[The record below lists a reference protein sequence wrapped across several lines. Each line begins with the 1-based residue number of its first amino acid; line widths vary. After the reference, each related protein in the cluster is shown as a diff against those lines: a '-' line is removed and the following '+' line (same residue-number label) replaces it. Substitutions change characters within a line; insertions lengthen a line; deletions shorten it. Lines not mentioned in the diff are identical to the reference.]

1 MELSRRRCTGSRPRL
16 RAQALQGPVSAG
28 RRYRLDAS
36 MYSDG
41 HVGAILWRRDR
52 EPSRQPGRPRRPARV
67 SARGRGDH
75 RQDADGQVPLPG
87 CHGVPASPGRCTG
100 TRHGCALRS
109 RTARNRRRAA
119 GEAPEQT
126 AHRGQRTAHQTD
138 AATQPTYRTGQLD
151 GVAANGVGRHFQT
164 SRNARR
170 RPTRPPTRRA
180 CRQPRRQAVRQQAE
194 RGVALGTV
202 PAGEHAVLLTVT
214 TGAPGASAGR
224 GLACV
229 GAMPRQGCIAPTLS
243 RNVLLAGT
251 RGP

>member
-1 MELSRRRCTGSRPRL
+1 MELSRRQCTGSRPRL
-16 RAQALQGPVSAG
+16 RAQALQGLLSS
-28 RRYRLDAS
+28 RRWYRFDAS

-41 HVGAILWRRDR
+41 HVGAVLWRRGR
-52 EPSRQPGRPRRPARV
+52 EPSRQPGRPRRPATV

-100 TRHGCALRS
+100 IRHGCALRS

-119 GEAPEQT
+119 GEALEQT

-138 AATQPTYRTGQLD
+138 AAAQPAHGAGQFD
-151 GVAANGVGRHFQT
+151 GIAANGVGRGLQT
-164 SRNARR
+164 L
-170 RPTRPPTRRA
+170 RA
-180 CRQPRRQAVRQQAE
+180 LGGGHHVLKLGERARQPCRQAVRQPAE

-202 PAGEHAVLLTVT
+202 PAGDAC
-214 TGAPGASAGR
+214 AGR

-229 GAMPRQGCIAPTLS
+229 GAMPRQ
-243 RNVLLAGT
+243 
-251 RGP
+251 